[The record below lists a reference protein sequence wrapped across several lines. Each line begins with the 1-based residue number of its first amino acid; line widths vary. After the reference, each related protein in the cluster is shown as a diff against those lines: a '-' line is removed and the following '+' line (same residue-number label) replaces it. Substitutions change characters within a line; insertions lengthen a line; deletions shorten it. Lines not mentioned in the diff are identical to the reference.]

1 MSSYIVS
8 IHRKDQTLTREVATD
23 SFSVGRS
30 VDCDISLSDNQIS
43 RVHLTVS
50 RQGNDLLIE
59 DRNSSNGTFV
69 NDEKITA
76 GVAIVVGPNDRIQ
89 LGKSEYSL
97 FIELKMEPLPEEA
110 PPVFEDE
117 EPELEPTMAMPPPQM
132 TPLQAEKIL
141 HEAKRQAAQII
152 LEGETQAEKRVQAI
166 YQKARA
172 DQAQAEQYY
181 QNRLSEAN
189 KEADR
194 ILEEYKHQGQTLL
207 QDARRMSQ
215 EMREEVDHYVQTLRE
230 KSKRDAETLLQES
243 QAQADR
249 LRAET
254 FAQTRED
261 AKNEANEI
269 VQSAK
274 EEAQRLAEFTRLQTK
289 DLEERLAQD
298 TQIYNQL
305 SQQLKETQENLDKS
319 SEELH
324 ECMRRHSELQIQIS
338 AEEQRISQLL
348 QEEKERVEQ
357 LLLTEKEE
365 TEKFIAERKQASEEI
380 IRNQDEK
387 VREAIRLEEERV
399 AALLKIE
406 EERVAEIIRS
416 EEERVAQILSHEESR
431 IASLLAE
438 EKARVDELLNLE
450 STKIAEMRNEEAL
463 LRQSKEAL
471 AKSIEEHQ
479 LKQGKV
485 IADLGDLEKR
495 FLQLSKD
502 YEAEKIRY
510 AEKISSELS
519 QQKKNAD
526 ERKNAYELELN
537 KNLQQMEK
545 KMLDEILTKKQE
557 LIKNIHT
564 SLEQELV
571 KVVPQEKWASVSGAL
586 KEIVSESFE
595 GRMATL
601 AQESTS
607 VKSIDKL
614 VAQKRNEKIRWMTM
628 GLAMGMLVLFVGQTV
643 LVKMRADQSPLQ
655 SMTLQAAQ
663 KRQEELE
670 ARKFNPAQTDEVRE
684 SFTDSVIYTSNF
696 VSVYTDPVY
705 QEKMYKAASQYLLK
719 TWRVDED
726 KSIQVLAIATALVKD
741 LADRRSKIHPDF
753 VKEGIDK
760 MKAAES
766 ESLLRMKDIL
776 GTEVRVESFRR
787 FDRNFYSQELKN
799 RKMAHH

>member
-1 MSSYIVS
+1 MSSSYIVL
-8 IHRKDQTLTREVATD
+8 IHRKDQTLTREVTAD

-50 RQGNDLLIE
+50 CQGNELLIE

-69 NDEKITA
+69 NDEKITP
-76 GVAIVVGPNDRIQ
+76 GVAIVVNPADRIQ
-89 LGKSEYSL
+89 LGNSEYSL
-97 FIELKMEPLPEEA
+97 FIELKIEPVIEEA
-110 PPVFEDE
+110 PVAYE
-117 EPELEPTMAMPPPQM
+117 EEEVELEPTMAMPPPQM
-132 TPLQAEKIL
+132 SPLQAEKII
-141 HEAKRQAAQII
+141 HEAKRQAAQIV

-194 ILEEYKHQGQTLL
+194 IMEEYKKQGQTLL

-230 KSKRDAETLLQES
+230 KAKKDAEVLMQES

-249 LRAET
+249 VRAET

-261 AKNEANEI
+261 ARKESNEI
-269 VQSAK
+269 IQGAK
-274 EEAQRLAEFTRLQTK
+274 EEAQRLVEFTRLQTK

-298 TQIYNQL
+298 TQSFNLL
-305 SQQLKETQENLDKS
+305 SQQLKDTQENLSKAMAELEDTTSKNAELKAEVYANETRIAQILQDEKDRIDK
-319 SEELH
+319 LLRH
-324 ECMRRHSELQIQIS
+324 ER
-338 AEEQRISQLL
+338 
-348 QEEKERVEQ
+348 
-357 LLLTEKEE
+357 EE
-365 TEKFIAERKQASEEI
+365 TEKYLTEKKQASEEI
-380 IRNQDEK
+380 IREQNKK
-387 VREAIRLEEERV
+387 VQEAIQLEETRISE
-399 AALLKIE
+399 LL
-406 EERVAEIIRS
+406 RN
-416 EEERVAQILSHEESR
+416 EEERVAQIISHEESR
-431 IASLLAE
+431 VANLVAE
-438 EKARVDELLNLE
+438 EKERIEELLNRE
-450 STKIAEMRNEEAL
+450 SAKISELRNEEADL
-463 LRQSKEAL
+463 LRSKESL
-471 AKSIEEHQ
+471 TKTIEEHQ
-479 LKQGKV
+479 LKQGRV
-485 IADLGDLEKR
+485 IADLGDLEKK

-510 AEKISSELS
+510 AEKTALDLS
-519 QQKKNAD
+519 QQKKSAD
-526 ERKNAYELELN
+526 ERRNTYELELN

-545 KMLDEILTKKQE
+545 KMLDAILTKKQE
-557 LIKNIHT
+557 LIQNIHS

-571 KVVPQEKWASVSGAL
+571 KVVPQEKWGPVSSTL
-586 KEIVSESFE
+586 KDLVSESFE

-601 AQESTS
+601 AQESSS

-614 VAQKRNEKIRWMTM
+614 VAQKRNEKIRWV
-628 GLAMGMLVLFVGQTV
+628 AMGFAVGMLALFVGQTV

-663 KRQEELE
+663 KRQEDLE
-670 ARKFNPAQTDEVRE
+670 ARKFNPAQTSEVRE

-696 VSVYTDPVY
+696 ASIYTDPVY

-726 KSIQVLAIATALVKD
+726 RSIQVLAIATALVKD

-787 FDRNFYSQELKN
+787 FDRNFYTQELKN

>member
-1 MSSYIVS
+1 MSSSYIVL
-8 IHRKDQTLTREVATD
+8 IHRKDQTLTREVTAD

-50 RQGNDLLIE
+50 CQGNELLIE

-69 NDEKITA
+69 NDEKITP
-76 GVAIVVGPNDRIQ
+76 GVAIVVSPADRIQ
-89 LGKSEYSL
+89 LGNSEYSL
-97 FIELKMEPLPEEA
+97 FIELKIEPVIEEA
-110 PPVFEDE
+110 PPVFEE

-132 TPLQAEKIL
+132 SPLQAEKII
-141 HEAKRQAAQII
+141 HEAKRQAAQIV

-194 ILEEYKHQGQTLL
+194 IMEEYKKQGQTLL

-230 KSKRDAETLLQES
+230 KAKKDAEVLMQES

-249 LRAET
+249 VRAET

-261 AKNEANEI
+261 ARKESNEI
-269 VQSAK
+269 IQGAK
-274 EEAQRLAEFTRLQTK
+274 EEAQRLVEFTRLQTK

-298 TQIYNQL
+298 TQSFNLL
-305 SQQLKETQENLDKS
+305 SQQLKDTQENLSKAMAELEDTS
-319 SEELH
+319 SKNAELKAEVCANETRIAQILQDEKDRIDELLRHEREE
-324 ECMRRHSELQIQIS
+324 I
-338 AEEQRISQLL
+338 
-348 QEEKERVEQ
+348 EKY
-357 LLLTEKEE
+357 LTEK
-365 TEKFIAERKQASEEI
+365 KQASEEI
-380 IRNQDEK
+380 IREQNKK
-387 VREAIRLEEERV
+387 VQEAIQLEETRISE
-399 AALLKIE
+399 LL
-406 EERVAEIIRS
+406 RN
-416 EEERVAQILSHEESR
+416 EEERVAQIISHEESR
-431 IASLLAE
+431 VANLVAE
-438 EKARVDELLNLE
+438 EKERIEELLNRE
-450 STKIAEMRNEEAL
+450 SAKISELRNEEADL
-463 LRQSKEAL
+463 LRSKESL
-471 AKSIEEHQ
+471 TKTIEEHQ
-479 LKQGKV
+479 LKQGRV
-485 IADLGDLEKR
+485 IADLGDLEKK

-510 AEKISSELS
+510 AEKTALDLS
-519 QQKKNAD
+519 QQKKSAD
-526 ERKNAYELELN
+526 ERRNTYELELN

-545 KMLDEILTKKQE
+545 KMLDAILTKKQE
-557 LIKNIHT
+557 LIQNIHS

-571 KVVPQEKWASVSGAL
+571 KVVPQEKWGPVSSTL
-586 KEIVSESFE
+586 KELVSESFE

-601 AQESTS
+601 AQESSS

-614 VAQKRNEKIRWMTM
+614 VAQKRNEKIRWVTM
-628 GLAMGMLVLFVGQTV
+628 GFAVGMLALFVGQTV

-663 KRQEELE
+663 KRQEDLE
-670 ARKFNPAQTDEVRE
+670 ARKFNPAQTSEVRE

-696 VSVYTDPVY
+696 ASIYTDPVY

-787 FDRNFYSQELKN
+787 FDRNFYTQELKN

>member
-1 MSSYIVS
+1 MSSSYIVS
-8 IHRKDQTLTREVATD
+8 IHRKDQTLTREVVAD

-30 VDCDISLSDNQIS
+30 VDCDIPLSDNQIS

-69 NDEKITA
+69 NDEKVTA
-76 GVAIVVGPNDRIQ
+76 GVAIVVGPSDRIQ

-97 FIELKMEPLPEEA
+97 FIELKIEPIVEEE
-110 PPVFEDE
+110 PPLTYEEE
-117 EPELEPTMAMPPPQM
+117 EPELEPTMAMAPPQM
-132 TPLQAEKIL
+132 MPMQAEKVL
-141 HEAKRQAAQII
+141 HEAKRQAAQIV

-181 QNRLSEAN
+181 QNRLAEAN

-194 ILEEYKHQGQTLL
+194 LMEEYKKQGQTLL

-230 KSKRDAETLLQES
+230 KTKKDSENLLQES

-249 LRAET
+249 TRAET
-254 FAQTRED
+254 FAQTRDD
-261 AKNEANEI
+261 AKKESSEI
-269 VQSAK
+269 IQNAK
-274 EEAQRLAEFTRLQTK
+274 EEAQRLVEFTKLQIK
-289 DLEERLAQD
+289 DLEERLTID
-298 TQIYNQL
+298 TQNYNKLNEQL
-305 SQQLKETQENLDKS
+305 NETQESLAKAQ
-319 SEELH
+319 EELLSS
-324 ECMRRHSELQIQIS
+324 MAKGSELQRQIAS
-338 AEEQRISQLL
+338 DEQRIAKLL
-348 QEEKERVEQ
+348 EDEKGRIEK
-357 LLLTEKEE
+357 LLREEKEE
-365 TEKFIAERKQASEEI
+365 TERYISERKNASDEI
-380 IRNQDEK
+380 IRNQEEK
-387 VREAIRLEEERV
+387 VQAAIRLEEERV
-399 AALLKIE
+399 ASLIKM
-406 EERVAEIIRS
+406 
-416 EEERVAQILSHEESR
+416 EEERVAQILNHEESR
-431 IASLLAE
+431 VASLIAE
-438 EKARVDELLNLE
+438 EKNRVDEILNLE
-450 STKIAEMRNEEAL
+450 SSKLQEMRSEEAS
-463 LRQSKEAL
+463 LREAKESLSKAV
-471 AKSIEEHQ
+471 EEYQ
-479 LKQGKV
+479 FKQGKV
-485 IADLGDLEKR
+485 IADLGDLEKK

-510 AEKISSELS
+510 AEKTAADLS
-519 QQKKNAD
+519 QQKKYAE

-557 LIKNIHT
+557 LIKNIHS

-571 KVVPQEKWASVSGAL
+571 KVVPQEKWGNISDSLRG
-586 KEIVSESFE
+586 IVAESFE

-614 VAQKRNEKIRWMTM
+614 VARKRNEKVRWMGL

-643 LVKMRADQSPLQ
+643 LMKMRADQSPLQ

-663 KRQEELE
+663 KRQEDLE
-670 ARKFNPAQTDEVRE
+670 ARKFNPAQNKEVRE
-684 SFTDSVIYTSNF
+684 SYTDSVIYTSNF
-696 VSVYTDPVY
+696 PSIYTDPVY

-741 LADRRSKIHPDF
+741 LADRRAKIHPDF

-760 MKAAES
+760 MKTAER

-787 FDRNFYSQELKN
+787 FERNFYSQELKN
-799 RKMAHH
+799 RQMAHH